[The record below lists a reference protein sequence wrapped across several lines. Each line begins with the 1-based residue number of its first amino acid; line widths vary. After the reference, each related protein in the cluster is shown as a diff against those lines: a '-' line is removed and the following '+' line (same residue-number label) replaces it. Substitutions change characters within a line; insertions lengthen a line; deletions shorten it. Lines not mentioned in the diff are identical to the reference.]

1 MTDRSQMLQGSMNP
15 VALQG
20 VISSKGFIDS
30 DLVHEFQQN
39 AADPRIAAKCYPG
52 GQDEINHNLLP
63 GDLSFSQK
71 CVRNGDVGDGEP
83 NELGVSSVAGL
94 CWGNYCSQ
102 REMEDDYYLS
112 GVVTTESR
120 LTNPLD
126 STTSDPNHG
135 YGMIVAGTHTVI
147 NNGPYPFYPGT
158 PIAWRFPPAPIHPK
172 ANGDLFNG
180 GSTVNMLARQGAP
193 TGQFRPELVPFDPL
207 DFSVHMAAAFAAI
220 TSDQGEGGVA
230 DVPFSKAMP
239 GSDMGRSTGASSR
252 PWSCIQDEALSY
264 KYGLAG
270 IGLTMVETLIRQGVL
285 QVTNNVPNLNA
296 TAAASALAHAAASDL
311 AGQLGLWNTA
321 GAAQGPLR
329 EFFADLMLKNI
340 GCGDPART
348 AAVQRFY
355 EATGGREF
363 YKIATEAPQT
373 TEQMYARLRAHQCE
387 MLTQGLGSSWNSKT
401 SKIVGRALAYAAPA
415 DSLHAV
421 WGHHTQ

>member
-1 MTDRSQMLQGSMNP
+1 MQQGSMNP
-15 VALQG
+15 MPVLAA
-20 VISSKGFIDS
+20 ISTKGFLDY
-30 DLVHEFQQN
+30 DLVREFQSN
-39 AADPRIAAKCYPG
+39 AEDPRIAAKCYPG
-52 GQDEINHNLLP
+52 GQGEINHDVMT
-63 GDLSFSQK
+63 GDTAFGQK
-71 CVRNGDVGDGEP
+71 CVRNSDVPDGEP
-83 NELGVSSVAGL
+83 NELAIVSVAGL
-94 CWGNYCSQ
+94 CWDRYCSQ
-102 REMEDDYYLS
+102 REMEDDYYWV
-112 GVVTTESR
+112 GVCVTESR

-126 STTSDPNHG
+126 STTSDPPHG
-135 YGMIVAGTHTVI
+135 FGMIVAGTHTVV

-158 PIAWRFPPAPIHPK
+158 PIAWRFPPSPIHPK
-172 ANGDLFNG
+172 ANGSGLFNG

-193 TGQFRPELVPFDPL
+193 TSQFKPEYVPFDPL

-220 TSDQGEGGVA
+220 TSDQNEGGVA

-285 QVTNNVPNLNA
+285 QVTGNAPNLNSTLQDS
-296 TAAASALAHAAASDL
+296 TAAHVAAVQLSAT
-311 AGQLGLWNTA
+311 LGLWAPPAA
-321 GAAQGPLR
+321 GAAQAPLR
-329 EFFADLMLKNI
+329 EFLADVMLKNI

-355 EATGGREF
+355 DATGREF

-373 TEQMYARLRAHQCE
+373 DAQMYARLRAHQCE

-401 SKIVGRALAYAAPA
+401 SKIVGRSLAYAAPA